1 MKTREEIIAALSGIK
16 GSLQKKYPLTRLAL
30 FGSYARGDQN
40 ENSDVDVLVEVK
52 PSIGLE
58 FVTLANQIEKT
69 IGVPTDV
76 VSFKAIKPHYLK
88 IVEAEL
94 IDV

>member
-1 MKTREEIIAALSGIK
+1 M
-16 GSLQKKYPLTRLAL
+16 LAL

-52 PSIGLE
+52 PSIGLG

-69 IGVPTDV
+69 IGLPTDV
-76 VSFKAIKPHYLK
+76 VSFNAIKPNYRK

>member
-52 PSIGLE
+52 PSIGLG

-69 IGVPTDV
+69 IGLPTDV
-76 VSFKAIKPHYLK
+76 VSFNAIKPNYRK